1 MPTTEMSILDGTQI
15 PPMNTEDVN
24 AMSETETSHPVNRQF
39 LASALDNCTQEQDIF
54 MIRFNGLQSVLK
66 DPDATD
72 EQVRKAYSTL
82 KRAMADFR
90 VALKSIPGKL

>member
-1 MPTTEMSILDGTQI
+1 MPTTELTTPDENQM

-24 AMSETETSHPVNRQF
+24 AMSETTHPLNRQF
-39 LASALDNCTQEQDIF
+39 LSAALDNCTQEQDIF
-54 MIRFNGLQSVLK
+54 MIRFNGLRSALK

-72 EQVRKAYSTL
+72 EQVRKSYNTL